1 MSWFQPHSDNDLEIM
16 WKWYNRNLKTKCK
29 SAIKSLWDQ
38 RKAGF
43 FAKLEVPLQ
52 VSHNYYFFFIVPGN
66 YYNTIMTIDRISKR
80 NQVVSHLFSLWCIIC
95 NSFEIQVFTNSKKRG
110 KKGKKERP
118 SHHIKLTGVLFFLL
132 FHFSVYI

>member
-52 VSHNYYFFFIVPGN
+52 VSHNYF
-66 YYNTIMTIDRISKR
+66 
-80 NQVVSHLFSLWCIIC
+80 
-95 NSFEIQVFTNSKKRG
+95 
-110 KKGKKERP
+110 
-118 SHHIKLTGVLFFLL
+118 FFLL
-132 FHFSVYI
+132 YPVITTIPSWQLIGSPRETKLSRTYLVYDV